1 MELGK
6 FLVGQII
13 YSSAEG
19 VAMLFAGQ
27 YK

>member
-6 FLVGQII
+6 FLVGQIS

-19 VAMLFAGQ
+19 VAILFDGQ